1 MTRSH
6 LENDGYNLKSSF
18 EKSESENKVQGVLT
32 IKFDSPCTERERE
45 RKKKL
50 MRFPENERDLIVVGY
65 GDKEEGVGEE

>member
-45 RKKKL
+45 KKTDAIPRERE
-50 MRFPENERDLIVVGY
+50 RFDRGRIWR
-65 GDKEEGVGEE
+65 